1 MTEIVFT
8 EEQKQEI
15 MEIYQE
21 LSLFKSKAKYLH
33 DFLMSDKSKDLS
45 DRERLL
51 FMDKLDALADLYEI
65 NKSLADI
72 KLNGHHLDEGCD
84 LNAPFE
90 VANIAELKS

>member
-8 EEQKQEI
+8 EEKKQEI
-15 MEIYQE
+15 IGIYQE
-21 LSLFKSKAKYLH
+21 LSLFKSKAKDLH
-33 DFLMSDKSKDLS
+33 DFLTSNKTKDLS

-51 FMDKLDALADLYEI
+51 LMDKLDALADLYEI

-84 LNAPFE
+84 LNAPLE
-90 VANIAELKS
+90 IANIVELKK